1 MNKIYILILS
11 FCFVSNIMVSQKVD
25 IKFKLDNYKNDTLIV
40 GNYYADRQLVKD
52 TLFREEGEKDF
63 VMQSDS
69 LFEEGVYI
77 AITIPDHQ
85 FIQFII
91 PKDDQ
96 EFEIKMDYE
105 DLSDVKIK
113 DSYENE
119 LFYDY
124 LAYLKKRRPENTRLQ
139 KELEEAKSKGEDD
152 TRILAQIA
160 ALDQDILDQ
169 QKKIVAE
176 NPNTITAMLISANFQ
191 IDIPEFTEGTEEE
204 IKTQRF
210 RYYRSHYFDH
220 LNFDHPGI
228 LRTPFLHDR
237 INYYMEKL
245 NAPLP
250 DSTIIAIDYVLSKFE
265 NNPEAFKF
273 YTSYFLNQY
282 AQMKMV
288 GQDAI
293 YVHIVDKYYAD
304 GQAPWVKEETLA
316 KIIDNANKLK
326 PLLIGKTIPDVTTYE
341 QDGTAVKLREIDSD
355 YTVLVFWAPNCG
367 HCKKAMPHVV
377 KFNDEFISK
386 GVKTI
391 SICTKGGD
399 KFKGCWDSLED
410 KDMLRLLNT
419 GDEYIRFQ
427 RQMFVTK
434 TPKIIVLNREKEI
447 VIKDIPAEKLSEIV
461 DEIIRLDDE
470 EKSIS
475 IE

>member
-1 MNKIYILILS
+1 MKKIYILILS
-11 FCFVSNIMVSQKVD
+11 FCFTSNLAISQKVD

-52 TLFREEGEKDF
+52 TLIRAEGEKEF

-85 FIQFII
+85 FVQFII
-91 PKDDQ
+91 PKEDQ
-96 EFEIKMDYE
+96 EFEMQFDYD
-105 DLSDVKIK
+105 DLSKVKIK

-124 LAYLKKRRPENTRLQ
+124 LAFLKKRRPENTRLQ
-139 KELEEAKSKGEDD
+139 KELEEAQKQNKDD

-160 ALDQDILDQ
+160 ALDRDILNQQ
-169 QKKIVAE
+169 QKIVLE
-176 NPNTITAMLISANFQ
+176 NPETITAMLIAANFQ
-191 IDIPEFTEGTEEE
+191 VDIPEFTEGTEEE
-204 IKTQRF
+204 IKTKRF

-220 LNFDHPGI
+220 LNFNHPGI

-245 NAPLP
+245 NSPLP
-250 DSTIIAIDYVLSKFE
+250 DSTIIAIDYVLGKFDD
-265 NNPEAFKF
+265 NPEAFKF
-273 YTSYFLNQY
+273 YTSYFLNQF

-293 YVHIVDKYYAD
+293 YVHIVDKYYGD
-304 GQAPWVKEETLA
+304 EKAPWVKEETLA
-316 KIIDNANKLK
+316 KIIDNANKLR
-326 PLLIGKTIPDVTTYE
+326 PLLIGKTLPDVTTYE
-341 QDGTAVKLREIDSD
+341 QDGTPVKIKDIDSN

-367 HCKKAMPHVV
+367 HCKKAMPHIV
-377 KFNDEFISK
+377 KFNDDYLAK

-427 RQMFVTK
+427 RQLYVTK
-434 TPKIIVLNREKEI
+434 TPKIVVLNRDKEI
-447 VIKDIPAEKLSEIV
+447 VIKDIPAEKLGEII

-470 EKSIS
+470 EKNKT

>member
-1 MNKIYILILS
+1 
-11 FCFVSNIMVSQKVD
+11 MVSQKVD

>member
-1 MNKIYILILS
+1 MNKIVILILT
-11 FCFVSNIMVSQKVD
+11 FCFLSTVAESQKVD
-25 IKFKLDNYKNDTLIV
+25 IKLKVDNYKNDTLIV

-52 TLFREEGEKDF
+52 TLIRESGKKEF
-63 VMQSDS
+63 VMESDS

-85 FIQFII
+85 FVQFII

-105 DLSDVKIK
+105 DLSSVEIK
-113 DSYENE
+113 DSDENE

-139 KELEEAKSKGEDD
+139 KELEVAKNNGKDY

-160 ALDQDILDQ
+160 ALDQDILDY

-176 NPNTITAMLISANFQ
+176 NSGTITAMLIAANFQ
-191 IDIPEFTEGTEEE
+191 IDIPEFTEGSEEE
-204 IKTQRF
+204 IKIKRF
-210 RYYRSHYFDH
+210 RYYRNHYFDY
-220 LNFDHPGI
+220 LSFDHPGV

-237 INYYMEKL
+237 IVYYMEKL
-245 NAPLP
+245 NSPIP
-250 DSTIIAIDYVLSKFE
+250 DSTIIAIDYVLKKLE
-265 NNPEAFKF
+265 NNPEAYKF
-273 YTSYFLNQY
+273 YTSYLLNQY

-293 YVHIVDKYYAD
+293 YVHMVDKYYRD
-304 GQAPWVKEETLA
+304 GKAPWVKEETLA
-316 KIIDNANKLK
+316 KIIDNANKLR

-341 QDGTAVKLREIDSD
+341 QDGTPVKIKEIDSD

-367 HCKKAMPHVV
+367 HCKKAMPHIV
-377 KFNDEFISK
+377 KFNDDYISK

-427 RQMFVTK
+427 RKLFVTK
-434 TPKIIVLNREKEI
+434 TPKIIVLNRDKEI
-447 VIKDIPAEKLSEIV
+447 VIKDIPAEKLGEII

-470 EKSIS
+470 EKNKP